1 MSRRKSVRELEKQLE
16 YARRRAAFTPPADS
30 AGVSQRRPK
39 RSVQYNSIL
48 DANRAYTIQA
58 SEAGITFFGGLAAL
72 GLADD
77 ADDGPAPRGFK
88 PAQIHAMQADA
99 SPQPITARASGRRY
113 IRYARGTRGSSVQS
127 TFSAP
132 ISGSGTSA
140 TVAEVKTKYEALASA
155 KAATVGAYG
164 RIWLTW
170 EQLPISSSGTGS
182 GGV

>member
-1 MSRRKSVRELEKQLE
+1 MSRRKSVRDLEKQLE
-16 YARRRAAFTPPADS
+16 YARRRAAFTPPADT

-39 RSVQYNSIL
+39 RAVQYNSIL
-48 DANRAYTIQA
+48 IPRAYTVQA
-58 SEAGITFFGGLAAL
+58 SEAGLTFFGGLTAL

-77 ADDGPAPRGFK
+77 EDDGPAPRGFK

-99 SPQPITARASGRRY
+99 TPQPITARASGRRY

-132 ISGSGTSA
+132 ISGTGTSA
-140 TVAEVKTKYEALASA
+140 TVGDVKTKYETISNA
-155 KAATVGAYG
+155 KASTVGAYG

-170 EQLPISSSGTGS
+170 EQLPLASSGTGG